1 VTFDAFGV
9 SGHAN
14 HRATFDG
21 VALLARRL
29 RDHRTAL
36 RAIENVDPD
45 GADHGAGSAG
55 RRGGHANVP
64 GATARA
70 TNGPGDGADA
80 AWQSQCHKVDAC
92 YALETVGLARKYIG
106 VFDVIVS
113 CLLQRRYWGRRSC
126 SNTRTSVRSVPA
138 HAGRRQR
145 NGDNGS
151 DDGNAVGGGA
161 LGDARADADAPAR
174 VQTSLDMT
182 LAFRVMAA
190 HWSQLVWYR
199 VLFVIFSRYSY
210 VNTLVRI

>member
-1 VTFDAFGV
+1 MGLVHVLAQCVRESGDMPCGVARENSRRAGGGTHKAMHDTTRPATLPQVVTFDAFGV

-36 RAIENVDPD
+36 RAIENFDPD
-45 GADHGAGSAG
+45 GADHGAGRAG

-64 GATARA
+64 DATARA

-80 AWQSQCHKVDAC
+80 AWQSHCHKVDAC

-113 CLLQRRYWGRRSC
+113 CLLQPRYRGRRS
-126 SNTRTSVRSVPA
+126 
-138 HAGRRQR
+138 
-145 NGDNGS
+145 
-151 DDGNAVGGGA
+151 
-161 LGDARADADAPAR
+161 
-174 VQTSLDMT
+174 
-182 LAFRVMAA
+182 
-190 HWSQLVWYR
+190 
-199 VLFVIFSRYSY
+199 
-210 VNTLVRI
+210 